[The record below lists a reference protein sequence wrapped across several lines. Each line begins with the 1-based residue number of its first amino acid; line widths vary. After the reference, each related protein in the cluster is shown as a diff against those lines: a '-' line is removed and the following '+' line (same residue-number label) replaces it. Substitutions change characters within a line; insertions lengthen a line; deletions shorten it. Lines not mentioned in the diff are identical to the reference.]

1 MKQELIL
8 TSSLDSLAE
17 LEQFVDKITKHA
29 GLDDDT
35 ASRFQLVMSEA
46 CTNAIMHGNKMDE
59 TKKVIIASEV
69 FDHKIVVTVQD
80 QGEGFDP
87 DSVPDPLA
95 TDNLLKTSGRGVYL
109 IRQYADKVSYSQ
121 KGNILTF
128 TIIF

>member
-8 TSSLDSLAE
+8 TSSLDSLAK
-17 LEQFVDKITKHA
+17 LEQFVDKIIKQA

-35 ASRFQLVMSEA
+35 SSRFQLVMSEA

-59 TKKVIIASEV
+59 SKKVVINTEV
-69 FDHKIVVTVQD
+69 FDNKIVVTVED
-80 QGEGFDP
+80 QGKGFDP

-95 TDNLLKTSGRGVYL
+95 TDNLLKTGGRGVYL
-109 IRQYADKVSYSQ
+109 IKQYADEVSYSP

-128 TIIF
+128 IITS

>member
-35 ASRFQLVMSEA
+35 SSRFQLVMSEA

-59 TKKVIIASEV
+59 SKKVFINAEV
-69 FDHKIVVTVQD
+69 FDDKIIVTVED
-80 QGEGFDP
+80 QGKGFDP
-87 DSVPDPLA
+87 ESVPDPLA

-109 IRQYADKVSYSQ
+109 IKQYADEFSYSP

-128 TIIF
+128 IITF

>member
-35 ASRFQLVMSEA
+35 SSRFQLVMSEA

-59 TKKVIIASEV
+59 SKKVFINAEV
-69 FDHKIVVTVQD
+69 FDDKIIVTVED
-80 QGEGFDP
+80 QGKGFDP
-87 DSVPDPLA
+87 ESVPDPLA

-109 IRQYADKVSYSQ
+109 IKQYADEVSYSP

-128 TIIF
+128 IITF